1 MRKVYPVPRGGRLDL
16 QWYSPGELF
25 QCPSQLTATEA
36 SSRLKCP
43 LIHGGLSSPLHR
55 SSSQQLMYFLPASLL
70 QERLL
75 SLLTGKKYKSV
86 QVLGIKLPPRS
97 RGASSALLRILDLH
111 DLLKNFQCYH
121 LQGKKWS
128 LQPSC
133 SHLSSPGLSHKR
145 EPKGDQWGAVP
156 GYQALPTHH
165 PHHINLPQI
174 SSWILSTIPR
184 GWVKENNTKEPQ
196 IRLIN
201 IGRDMF
207 GHRIGLPMRRAR
219 NCLN

>member
-1 MRKVYPVPRGGRLDL
+1 M

-25 QCPSQLTATEA
+25 RCPSQLTATEA
-36 SSRLKCP
+36 SSHLKCP

-97 RGASSALLRILDLH
+97 RGASSALVRILDLR
-111 DLLKNFQCYH
+111 DVLKNFQCYH

-128 LQPSC
+128 LQPFV
-133 SHLSSPGLSHKR
+133 LSR
-145 EPKGDQWGAVP
+145 AVTQTGA
-156 GYQALPTHH
+156 Q
-165 PHHINLPQI
+165 
-174 SSWILSTIPR
+174 R
-184 GWVKENNTKEPQ
+184 
-196 IRLIN
+196 
-201 IGRDMF
+201 
-207 GHRIGLPMRRAR
+207 
-219 NCLN
+219 